1 MVFAFGS
8 DPPKHEYENQRSV
21 RDNLDIVQQKLN
33 KEKAHRI
40 AGPFVSD
47 LFPNMVYSPL
57 GLVPKKEQGEFRLI
71 HELSFPKTNSV
82 NSHIM
87 PEFTAVTFQMLDHC
101 VEQLVSLGKGD
112 FIAKADLQDAFCII
126 PVSSLDYR
134 LLGFKFQGQNY
145 FDLCLPWA

>member
-47 LFPNMVYSPL
+47 PFPNMVYSPL

-82 NSHIM
+82 NSHIL

-101 VEQLVSLGKGD
+101 VEQLVSLGKGA

-134 LLGFKFQGQNY
+134 LLGFIFQGQNY
-145 FDLCLPWA
+145 FDLFLPWA